1 MKEVLQQARYWGRA
15 AAAGLYVVVIELTT
29 IGHIPTAEEAWIPF
43 LKGLGAFLVVFGAN
57 ARTRAR

>member
-15 AAAGLYVVVIELTT
+15 IVAGLYVVVLELTT
-29 IGHIPTAEEAWIPF
+29 VGHIPTTEEAWIPF
-43 LKGLGAFLVVFGAN
+43 LKGLGASLLAFGVN